1 MNPETGELSVTVAD
15 DAEPGIYDL
24 KVSCIQGEG
33 QTKETIVKVEVLEDI
48 PDEVAPLTYP
58 NFTVGAGQGFGQGPN
73 DPTPENCSK
82 YSVHN
87 VPDGWTLDIDEDTG
101 KITGDIPENAEAGD
115 YSITVSCYRGPNDA
129 PETTFTITVFEQDAP
144 VDTYLDYPD
153 LTIGA
158 GQGVGLPPNATPAN
172 CHNFRVHNVP
182 AGWTLGVSS
191 DGYLAGTIARDA
203 VGDYPI
209 TISCFDADM
218 NPVATD
224 AFTITVP
231 ESDVVEDAALAYP
244 DLTIGADQ
252 SFSQSLH
259 PKNRPASCT
268 SFETE
273 NVPAG
278 WVVNAAS
285 DGRLIG
291 RVGEDAEAGDY
302 DIIVKCF
309 DIDDNEVDST
319 SFTITVPNDEDKIDD
334 ENGSAIIDGSSVP
347 VWLLPLF
354 AALGLGGRITAGSSA
369 LGSSVEDGNGDGNGT
384 DDEGSDLGSAAAG
397 SALLGSSAAD
407 AGSALAGS
415 ALAGSALAGSA
426 LLGSSAAGSAAAPDA
441 DGSANGSADDAG
453 NGGAD
458 TTAEANDRGEVASDG
473 AAQGPATGPVGGHDV
488 KAVAQAQAANAQTA
502 PAAQQAQ
509 TQQAA
514 PAAQQ
519 AQAQKQLANTGV
531 QGTLMALAAGLA
543 AIAAGVLLVMRRRN
557 N

>member
-209 TISCFDADM
+209 TISCFDANM

-319 SFTITVPNDEDKIDD
+319 SFTITVSEGEESIIDD

-397 SALLGSSAAD
+397 SAQLGSSAAD

-441 DGSANGSADDAG
+441 DGSANGSATDAG
-453 NGGAD
+453 NGG
-458 TTAEANDRGEVASDG
+458 EG